1 MSDQIKTISDKTNF
15 ETIYNKFFQ
24 KNDIFLK
31 TKSGDLKIQFFGY
44 SNGIAAFKIPY
55 IKTISGNCLIFTR
68 SGNNT
73 IHALMKFSEKQ
84 EDNMFLFIT
93 EKFQIIFRARGEER
107 KSLEGI
113 DKGTSKNIIFA
124 TNLISYSMIQNSLAM
139 ETKKIE
145 RIKEYVGKELSEAFN
160 YSKILFCNEGKGD
173 GRMQYFLKNKKP
185 IYIPQIINGTSGE
198 SETEKRNF
206 YINTIYAKDHFLQSK
221 REFISEISVPILY
234 RLKMSYG
241 YIQINNKSMLTSS
254 TLSLVKKF
262 AISIDD
268 LLNKEKVFPKSE
280 EKLIISNM
288 SKNGLGIVFKER
300 KYIRYFKENNL
311 VYFDILL
318 PEKKV
323 ASVLAI
329 VRNIA
334 LLDNNIIMIGCS
346 IEEIDALSEVNYD
359 EFLESLP
366 ATEQVPEQKIEQKS
380 EQASTQKNEHP
391 EK

>member
-1 MSDQIKTISDKTNF
+1 MSDQIKTISDKSNF
-15 ETIYNKFFQ
+15 EIIYNKFFQ

-31 TKSGDLKIQFFGY
+31 TKNGDLKIQFFGY

-93 EKFQIIFRARGEER
+93 EKFQIIFRARGEAR

-113 DKGTSKNIIFA
+113 DKGTSKSIIFA

-139 ETKKIE
+139 ESKKIE

-160 YSKILFCNEGKGD
+160 FAKIFFCNEGKGD
-173 GRMQYFLKNKKP
+173 SRMQYFFKNKKP
-185 IYIPQIINGTSGE
+185 IYIPQIISDTPGKSD
-198 SETEKRNF
+198 TEKLNF

-221 REFISEISVPILY
+221 REYISEISVPILY
-234 RLKMSYG
+234 RLKMPYG
-241 YIQINNKSMLTSS
+241 YIQINNKNIFTSS
-254 TLSLVKKF
+254 TLSLAKKF

-318 PEKKV
+318 PEKKI

-366 ATEQVPEQKIEQKS
+366 ATEQVSEQKVEQK
-380 EQASTQKNEHP
+380 EQTSTQKNE
-391 EK
+391 